1 MPFSATR
8 DLWLVL
14 KARDEGARAMRTFA
28 RDVRMVGDSVTQANM
43 QAARSALRN
52 QLAMQRMTGATQADQ
67 VATMK
72 RIQAID
78 QQINQSK
85 IHRASLEETRIS
97 AQKLS
102 TAMSGAAATM
112 TAVGTGMVAAGVLGV
127 AGIKSLVDS
136 AIDYQKQASLTRTQV
151 DKFAASLK
159 DIEDIG
165 LRVANKIGVP
175 FAQIQPALFDIFS
188 SLEIGTKDA
197 EKLLETFAK
206 AAVAGQTDIQSASR
220 ATIGILNAFQLPLTS
235 VNHLMDLQFQLVQEG
250 VGTYEEWTQR
260 IGLVSPSAVRA
271 GQSVETM
278 LAALAA
284 TTRQGISAARSGTA
298 VARAFDAMSN
308 PSAVENMKAM
318 GVNALDAS
326 GKFRPIIDVLGE
338 FRTQITK
345 LPQSER
351 IAKILEVFKG
361 AGGTI
366 EARRFLQN
374 MLLTPGNLEQFK
386 SIFEEM
392 SNESGSFEK
401 AYSIMA
407 ESAATKSELLANKWE
422 TLKVKAGEALIP
434 VFLKVVNALG
444 SLFDWFNKLDP
455 STQAMIAT
463 STALFLALTGVGGVL
478 LILLGTLAAFIAA
491 IVVAG
496 SSLFVVLGILS
507 AVGIA
512 VIAFGVGL
520 ALAWKNSANF
530 RGIIEDLSKKME
542 DFYKNYIIPTGLAI
556 KEAWEK
562 HMQPALAALADI
574 IEHKILPVVRDFN
587 DFLSSELFKS
597 AMEVGNNIKD
607 VLVFAFEKLG
617 SIITTMII
625 PIIQQLTKY
634 YHDHED
640 TIKQVASWMIFLGK
654 WIAKIALVFGA
665 ILAVVLIGPVVAA
678 FIAVIAVIGVVIAI
692 IVGLVEAVKAVIR
705 WFGTEVPKAWNFLV
719 DVAKTTWNAIAGFFV
734 GLWNGI
740 SGFFVG
746 VWNKIV
752 GIFNTVMG
760 VISALWDAFWN
771 SSIGGL
777 IKAVLG
783 SIWAFIQLI
792 FAGIQFTILV
802 VLKAIEDAWNFTW
815 NAVKNAVMFVW
826 NLIFP
831 FLKDTWEKIV
841 GGAKVIWNS
850 LMILFDIVWTSIKN
864 AILGVWNWAFPYL
877 KAAWQLIIA
886 IGTQA
891 WNGFLNFFTG
901 LWDKIKSLVFG
912 SWEKVKEFFSNAKSV
927 LFDAGKNL
935 IQGLIDGITSMI
947 NKVTD
952 KVKEVTQKIKDFFPH
967 SPAKIGPLS
976 GKGGMYFAGQN
987 ITKQLQ
993 QGMNSNLNLV
1003 ANASSL
1009 IAAAV
1014 GPTTPGVNGATATG
1028 RTYNQQIIINTQE
1041 LNPRR
1046 QAAELGW
1053 LLQGRA

>member
-1 MPFSATR
+1 
-8 DLWLVL
+8 
-14 KARDEGARAMRTFA
+14 
-28 RDVRMVGDSVTQANM
+28 MVGDSVTQANM

-67 VATMK
+67 IATMK
-72 RIQAID
+72 RIQTID

-102 TAMSGAAATM
+102 SAMSGAAATM

-197 EKLLETFAK
+197 ERLLEIFAK

-308 PSAVENMKAM
+308 PNAVEAMKAM

-407 ESAATKSELLANKWE
+407 ESAATKSELLSNKWE

-434 VFLKVVNALG
+434 TFLKVVGALG

-455 STQAMIAT
+455 STQSMIAT
-463 STALFLALTGVGGVL
+463 STALFLALTGVGGIL
-478 LILLGTLAAFIAA
+478 LILVGTLAAFIAA
-491 IVVAG
+491 VVVAG

-512 VIAFGVGL
+512 VVAFGVGL
-520 ALAWKNSANF
+520 AIAWKNSANF
-530 RGIIEDLSKKME
+530 RGIIQDLGKKME
-542 DFYKNYIIPTGLAI
+542 DFYKNYIVPTGLAI

-562 HMQPALAALADI
+562 NMQPALSALADI

-587 DFLSSELFKS
+587 NFLASELFKS

-607 VLVFAFEKLG
+607 FLVFAFEKLG
-617 SIITTMII
+617 SIINTMII
-625 PIIQQLTKY
+625 PVIQKLTQY
-634 YHDHED
+634 YHDHEE
-640 TIKQVASWMIFLGK
+640 TIKQVATWMIFLGK
-654 WIAKIALVFGA
+654 WIAKIALIFGA

-678 FIAVIAVIGVVIAI
+678 FVAVIAVIGAVIGI
-692 IVGLVEAVKAVIR
+692 IVFLVEAVKAIIH
-705 WFGTEVPKAWNFLV
+705 WFGTEVPKAWGALV
-719 DVAKTTWNAIAGFFV
+719 DAAKATWNAIASFFV
-734 GLWNGI
+734 ELWNNI
-740 SGFFVG
+740 ASFFVG
-746 VWNKIV
+746 VWNNIV

-760 VISALWDAFWN
+760 VLAAAWNTFWN

-783 SIWAFIQLI
+783 AIWAFIKLI
-792 FAGIQFTILV
+792 FVSIQFTILV

-815 NAVKNAVMFVW
+815 NAMKNGAMIIW
-826 NLIFP
+826 NFIFP
-831 FLKDTWEKIV
+831 FLKDTWEKIS
-841 GGAKVIWNS
+841 GGAKLIWQSISDFWNFIWTGVKNAATVIWNATVGFIIGKWNEIKAAAS
-850 LMILFDIVWTSIKN
+850 AIWNAVHAGIVGPVDKSNDKIVS
-864 AILGVWNWAFPYL
+864 VWNS
-877 KAAWQLIIA
+877 I
-886 IGTQA
+886 
-891 WNGFLNFFTG
+891 
-901 LWDKIKSLVFG
+901 
-912 SWEKVKEFFSNAKSV
+912 KEFFSNTGSW
-927 LFDAGKNL
+927 LFNAGKNL
-935 IQGLIDGITSMI
+935 IQGLIDGITSMV

-952 KVKEVTQKIKDFFPH
+952 KINEITQKIKDHFPH

-987 ITKQLQ
+987 ITKQLY
-993 QGMNSNLNLV
+993 QGMQSNMSLV

-1009 IAAAV
+1009 IASAV
-1014 GPTTPGVNGATATG
+1014 GPTTPGVNGSTATG
-1028 RTYNQQIIINTQE
+1028 RTYNQQITINTQE
-1041 LNPRR
+1041 INPRR